1 MAYIIADNIISPLG
15 ETSEDNYLSVK
26 SGRSGIRAY
35 EPGTCNIPE
44 GFNASL
50 LFEDFETL
58 ALKSAQKAIA
68 NALKNI
74 ANGQKAIGNAQK
86 NIANEQKNIG
96 NAQLELKG
104 KRTAFILSSTK
115 GNIEGNISLADSAQR
130 IASQLGI
137 DSKPIVVCNACI
149 SGLSALI
156 LGNRLIDSGLYDTAI
171 VCGCDTPRQ
180 FILSGFQSL
189 KALSPEPCRPFD
201 MERMGLNLGEAAA
214 TLILS
219 KNPLQGNSWRM
230 GDGFIRN
237 DAFHISTP
245 SKTADGLYL
254 SLQRTLESFTKE
266 ISSACKQ
273 IDLKEHLAFINAHG
287 TATLFNDQMESVA
300 IGRAGL
306 SELPANAYKSFWGH
320 TMGAAGILETIIS
333 MKAIDDDTILGT
345 RGFSELGVSGKMN
358 ICAENRPTD
367 KKGFIKMLSGFGGCN
382 ATIWA
387 TKCPERENIALSQK
401 EQQEREFTTTHTIR
415 ITPEEVI
422 LDQRK
427 IWEGKEE
434 LGEQEGQEHHS
445 LLTSLYKQMIGDYP
459 KFYKMDGLS
468 RLGFVASEILLN
480 AEKEETDEERA
491 IIFFNHSSSIDSD
504 RNYKESIKDKD
515 NYFPSP
521 SIFVY
526 TLPNIVTGEIAIR
539 NHFQGETSFFILPD
553 KDEKMMEEILQASCR
568 DAQSK
573 SFLTGW
579 IDYEDERHFEAELK
593 ICRIQPSL
601 IAYQEVKG
609 VKEVKELRRMS
620 CSLIRRKNK
629 ILK

>member
-58 ALKSAQKAIA
+58 ALKSAQKAIG

-74 ANGQKAIGNAQK
+74 GNAQK
-86 NIANEQKNIG
+86 TIG

-115 GNIEGNISLADSAQR
+115 GNIEENISLADSAQR

-137 DSKPIVVCNACI
+137 DTKPIVVCNACI

-156 LGNRLIDSGLYDTAI
+156 LGNRLIDSGLYDAAI

-219 KNPLQGNSWRM
+219 KNPIQGNSWRM

-266 ISSACKQ
+266 ISSTCKQ
-273 IDLKEHLAFINAHG
+273 IDLKEQIAFINAHG

-306 SELPANAYKSFWGH
+306 SDLPANACKSFWGH

-387 TKCPERENIALSQK
+387 AKNPERENIALSQI
-401 EQQEREFTTTHTIR
+401 EQQNREFTTTHTIR

-427 IWEGKEE
+427 LWEGKEE

-445 LLTSLYKQMIGDYP
+445 LLTSLYKQMIGNYP

-480 AEKEETDEERA
+480 AEKGDTDVERREEEGERLLEERA
-491 IIFFNHSSSIDSD
+491 IIFFNHSSSIASD
-504 RNYKESIKDKD
+504 RNYKESINDKN

-539 NHFQGETSFFILPD
+539 NHFHGETSFFILPD
-553 KDEKMMEEILQASCR
+553 KDERMMEEILQASCR

-579 IDYEDERHFEAELK
+579 IDYEDERHFEADLK
-593 ICRIQPSL
+593 IKKMRN
-601 IAYQEVKG
+601 YK
-609 VKEVKELRRMS
+609 
-620 CSLIRRKNK
+620 
-629 ILK
+629 

>member
-15 ETSEDNYLSVK
+15 ETSEENYLSVK
-26 SGRSGIRAY
+26 AGRSGIRAY

-44 GFNASL
+44 GFYASL

-58 ALKSAQKAIA
+58 ALKSAQKAM
-68 NALKNI
+68 
-74 ANGQKAIGNAQK
+74 GNVR
-86 NIANEQKNIG
+86 
-96 NAQLELKG
+96 LELKG

-115 GNIEGNISLADSAQR
+115 GNIEENISLADSAQR

-137 DSKPIVVCNACI
+137 DSQPIVVCNACI

-156 LGNRLIDSGLYDTAI
+156 LGNRLIDSGLYDAAI

-219 KNPLQGNSWRM
+219 KNPIQGNSWRM

-266 ISSACKQ
+266 ISSTCKQ
-273 IDLKEHLAFINAHG
+273 IDMKEHLAFINAHG

-300 IGRAGL
+300 IGKAGL
-306 SELPANAYKSFWGH
+306 SDLPANAYKSFWGH

-387 TKCPERENIALSQK
+387 AKSPEREYIDLSQK
-401 EQQEREFTTTHTIR
+401 EQQKREFTTTHTIR

-427 IWEGKEE
+427 LWEGKKE
-434 LGEQEGQEHHS
+434 LGEQEGKEHHS
-445 LLTSLYKQMIGDYP
+445 LLTTLYKQMIGNYP

-480 AEKEETDEERA
+480 AEKGETDEERA
-491 IIFFNHSSSIDSD
+491 IIFFNHSSSITSD
-504 RNYKESIKDKD
+504 RNYKESINDKD

-539 NHFQGETSFFILPD
+539 NHFHGETSFFILPD
-553 KDEKMMEEILQASCR
+553 KDERMMEEILQASCR

-573 SFLTGW
+573 NFLTGW
-579 IDYEDERHFEAELK
+579 IDYEDERHFEADLK
-593 ICRIQPSL
+593 IKKMRN
-601 IAYQEVKG
+601 YK
-609 VKEVKELRRMS
+609 
-620 CSLIRRKNK
+620 
-629 ILK
+629 

>member
-15 ETSEDNYLSVK
+15 ETSEENYLSVK
-26 SGRSGIRAY
+26 AGRSGIRAY

-44 GFNASL
+44 GFYASL

-58 ALKSAQKAIA
+58 ALKSAQKAI
-68 NALKNI
+68 
-74 ANGQKAIGNAQK
+74 GNAR
-86 NIANEQKNIG
+86 
-96 NAQLELKG
+96 LELKG

-115 GNIEGNISLADSAQR
+115 GNIEENISLADSAQR
-130 IASQLGI
+130 IANQLGI
-137 DSKPIVVCNACI
+137 DSKPIIVCNACI

-156 LGNRLIDSGLYDTAI
+156 LGNRLIDSGLYDSAI

-219 KNPLQGNSWRM
+219 KNPIQGNSWRM

-266 ISSACKQ
+266 ISSTCKQ
-273 IDLKEHLAFINAHG
+273 IDMKAHLAFINAHG

-306 SELPANAYKSFWGH
+306 SDLPANAYKSFWGH

-387 TKCPERENIALSQK
+387 AKSPESEMIALSQK
-401 EQQEREFTTTHTIR
+401 EQQECEFTTTHAIR
-415 ITPEEVI
+415 ITPEEVV
-422 LDQRK
+422 LDHQK
-427 IWEGKEE
+427 LWEGKKE

-445 LLTSLYKQMIGDYP
+445 LLTTLYKQMIGNYP

-480 AEKEETDEERA
+480 AEKGETDEERA
-491 IIFFNHSSSIDSD
+491 IIFFNHSSSIASD
-504 RNYKESIKDKD
+504 RNYKESINDKD

-539 NHFQGETSFFILPD
+539 NHFHGETSFFILPD
-553 KDEKMMEEILQASCR
+553 KDERMMEEILQASCR
-568 DAQSK
+568 DDQSK

-579 IDYEDERHFEAELK
+579 IDYEDERHFEADLK
-593 ICRIQPSL
+593 IKKMRN
-601 IAYQEVKG
+601 YK
-609 VKEVKELRRMS
+609 
-620 CSLIRRKNK
+620 
-629 ILK
+629 

>member
-15 ETSEDNYLSVK
+15 ETSEENYLSVK
-26 SGRSGIRAY
+26 AGRSGIRAY

-44 GFNASL
+44 GFYASL

-58 ALKSAQKAIA
+58 ALRSAQKAIA
-68 NALKNI
+68 NA
-74 ANGQKAIGNAQK
+74 
-86 NIANEQKNIG
+86 QKNIG
-96 NAQLELKG
+96 NERLELKG

-115 GNIEGNISLADSAQR
+115 GNIEENISLADSAQR

-156 LGNRLIDSGLYDTAI
+156 LGNRLIDSGLYDAAI

-219 KNPLQGNSWRM
+219 KNPIQGNSWRL
-230 GDGFIRN
+230 GDGVIRN

-266 ISSACKQ
+266 ISSTCKQ
-273 IDLKEHLAFINAHG
+273 IDMKEHLAFINAHG

-306 SELPANAYKSFWGH
+306 SDLPANAYKSFWGH

-387 TKCPERENIALSQK
+387 AKSPESEMIALSQK
-401 EQQEREFTTTHTIR
+401 EQQECEFTTTHAIR
-415 ITPEEVI
+415 ITPEEVV
-422 LDQRK
+422 LDHQK
-427 IWEGKEE
+427 LWEGNQNANEKLE
-434 LGEQEGQEHHS
+434 EQEGAGHHS
-445 LLTSLYKQMIGDYP
+445 LLTSLYRQMIGNYP

-468 RLGFVASEILLN
+468 RLGFAASEILLN
-480 AEKEETDEERA
+480 AEKGETDKERA
-491 IIFFNHSSSIDSD
+491 IIFFNHSSSIASD
-504 RNYKESIKDKD
+504 RNYKESINDKN

-539 NHFQGETSFFILPD
+539 NHFHGETSFFILPD
-553 KDEKMMEEILQASCR
+553 KDERMMEEILQASCR

-579 IDYEDERHFEAELK
+579 IDYEDERHFEADLK
-593 ICRIQPSL
+593 IKKMRN
-601 IAYQEVKG
+601 YK
-609 VKEVKELRRMS
+609 
-620 CSLIRRKNK
+620 
-629 ILK
+629 

>member
-15 ETSEDNYLSVK
+15 ETSEENYLSVK
-26 SGRSGIRAY
+26 AGRSGIRAY

-44 GFNASL
+44 GFYASL

-58 ALKSAQKAIA
+58 ALRSAQKAIA
-68 NALKNI
+68 N
-74 ANGQKAIGNAQK
+74 GR
-86 NIANEQKNIG
+86 
-96 NAQLELKG
+96 LELKG

-115 GNIEGNISLADSAQR
+115 GNIEKNISLADSAQR

-137 DSKPIVVCNACI
+137 DAKPIVVCNACI

-156 LGNRLIDSGLYDTAI
+156 LGNRLIDSGLYDAAI

-219 KNPLQGNSWRM
+219 KNPIQGNSWRM
-230 GDGFIRN
+230 GDSFIRN

-266 ISSACKQ
+266 ISSTCKQ
-273 IDLKEHLAFINAHG
+273 IDMKEHLAFINAHG

-306 SELPANAYKSFWGH
+306 SDLPANAYKSFWGH

-387 TKCPERENIALSQK
+387 AKKPERENIALSQI
-401 EQQEREFTTTHTIR
+401 EQQNREFTTTHTIR

-427 IWEGKEE
+427 LWEGKEE
-434 LGEQEGQEHHS
+434 LGKQEGQEHHS
-445 LLTSLYKQMIGDYP
+445 LLTTLYKQMIGNYP

-480 AEKEETDEERA
+480 AEKGDTDVERREEEGERLLEERA
-491 IIFFNHSSSIDSD
+491 IIFFNHSSSIASD
-504 RNYKESIKDKD
+504 RNYKESINDKD

-539 NHFQGETSFFILPD
+539 NHFHGETSFFILPD
-553 KDEKMMEEILQASCR
+553 KDERMMEEILQASCR
-568 DAQSK
+568 DDQSK

-579 IDYEDERHFEAELK
+579 IDYEDERHFEADLK
-593 ICRIQPSL
+593 IKKMRN
-601 IAYQEVKG
+601 YK
-609 VKEVKELRRMS
+609 
-620 CSLIRRKNK
+620 
-629 ILK
+629 

>member
-15 ETSEDNYLSVK
+15 ETSEENYLSVK
-26 SGRSGIRAY
+26 AGRSGIRAY
-35 EPGTCNIPE
+35 EPGTCNVPE

-68 NALKNI
+68 NVLKN
-74 ANGQKAIGNAQK
+74 IGNAQK
-86 NIANEQKNIG
+86 TIG

-115 GNIEGNISLADSAQR
+115 GNIEENISLADSAQR
-130 IASQLGI
+130 IASLLGI
-137 DSKPIVVCNACI
+137 DTKPIVVCNACI

-156 LGNRLIDSGLYDTAI
+156 LGNRLIDSDLYDAAI

-219 KNPLQGNSWRM
+219 KKPIQGNSWRM

-254 SLQRTLESFTKE
+254 SLQRTLKSFTKE
-266 ISSACKQ
+266 ISSTCEQ

-306 SELPANAYKSFWGH
+306 SDLPANAYKSFWGH

-387 TKCPERENIALSQK
+387 AKKPERENIALSQI
-401 EQQEREFTTTHTIR
+401 EQQNREFTTTHAIR
-415 ITPEEVI
+415 ITPEEVV
-422 LDQRK
+422 LDHQK
-427 IWEGKEE
+427 LWEGNQNANEKLE
-434 LGEQEGQEHHS
+434 EQEGAGHHS
-445 LLTSLYKQMIGDYP
+445 LLTSLYKQMIGNYP

-480 AEKEETDEERA
+480 AEKGDTDVERREEEGERLLEERA
-491 IIFFNHSSSIDSD
+491 IIFFNHSSSIASD
-504 RNYKESIKDKD
+504 RNYKESINDKD

-579 IDYEDERHFEAELK
+579 IDYEDERHFEADLK
-593 ICRIQPSL
+593 IKKMRN
-601 IAYQEVKG
+601 YK
-609 VKEVKELRRMS
+609 
-620 CSLIRRKNK
+620 
-629 ILK
+629 

>member
-15 ETSEDNYLSVK
+15 ETSEENYLSVK
-26 SGRSGIRAY
+26 AGRSGIRAY

-44 GFNASL
+44 GFYASL

-58 ALKSAQKAIA
+58 ALRSAQKAIA
-68 NALKNI
+68 NA
-74 ANGQKAIGNAQK
+74 QKDIG
-86 NIANEQKNIG
+86 NEQKTMG

-115 GNIEGNISLADSAQR
+115 GNIEENISLADSAQR
-130 IASQLGI
+130 IANLLGI

-156 LGNRLIDSGLYDTAI
+156 LGNRLIDSGLYDAAI

-219 KNPLQGNSWRM
+219 KNPIQGNSWRM

-266 ISSACKQ
+266 ISSTCEQ

-306 SELPANAYKSFWGH
+306 SDLPANAYKSFWGH

-387 TKCPERENIALSQK
+387 AKSPESEMIALSQK
-401 EQQEREFTTTHTIR
+401 EQQECEFTTTHAIR
-415 ITPEEVI
+415 ITPEEVV
-422 LDQRK
+422 LDHQK
-427 IWEGKEE
+427 LWEGNQNANEKLE
-434 LGEQEGQEHHS
+434 EQEGAGHHS
-445 LLTSLYKQMIGDYP
+445 LLTSLYKQMIGNYP

-480 AEKEETDEERA
+480 AEKGETDKERA
-491 IIFFNHSSSIDSD
+491 IIFFNHSSSIASD
-504 RNYKESIKDKD
+504 RNYKESINDKD

-539 NHFQGETSFFILPD
+539 NHFHGETSFFILPN
-553 KDEKMMEEILQASCR
+553 KDERMMEEILQASCR

-579 IDYEDERHFEAELK
+579 IDYEDERHFEADLK
-593 ICRIQPSL
+593 IKKMRN
-601 IAYQEVKG
+601 YK
-609 VKEVKELRRMS
+609 
-620 CSLIRRKNK
+620 
-629 ILK
+629 

>member
-15 ETSEDNYLSVK
+15 ETSEENYLSVK
-26 SGRSGIRAY
+26 AGRSGICAY

-44 GFNASL
+44 GFYASL

-68 NALKNI
+68 NA
-74 ANGQKAIGNAQK
+74 QKTM
-86 NIANEQKNIG
+86 G

-115 GNIEGNISLADSAQR
+115 GNIEENISLADSAQR

-137 DSKPIVVCNACI
+137 DSQPIVVCNACI

-156 LGNRLIDSGLYDTAI
+156 LGNRLIDSGLYDAAI

-219 KNPLQGNSWRM
+219 KNPIQGNSWRM

-266 ISSACKQ
+266 ISSTCKQ
-273 IDLKEHLAFINAHG
+273 IDMKEHLAFINAHG

-306 SELPANAYKSFWGH
+306 SDLPANAYKSFWGH

-345 RGFSELGVSGKMN
+345 RVFSELGVSGKMN

-387 TKCPERENIALSQK
+387 AKNPERENIALSQI
-401 EQQEREFTTTHTIR
+401 EQQNREFTTTHTIR
-415 ITPEEVI
+415 ITPEKVI
-422 LDQRK
+422 LDQQK
-427 IWEGKEE
+427 LWEGKKE
-434 LGEQEGQEHHS
+434 LGEQEGKEHHS
-445 LLTSLYKQMIGDYP
+445 LLTSLYKQMIGNYP

-480 AEKEETDEERA
+480 AEKGETDEERA
-491 IIFFNHSSSIDSD
+491 IIFFNHSSSIASD
-504 RNYKESIKDKD
+504 RNYKESINDKD

-539 NHFQGETSFFILPD
+539 NHFHGETSFFILPD
-553 KDEKMMEEILQASCR
+553 KDERMMEEILQASCR
-568 DAQSK
+568 DDQSK

-579 IDYEDERHFEAELK
+579 IDYEDERHFEADLK
-593 ICRIQPSL
+593 IKKMRN
-601 IAYQEVKG
+601 YK
-609 VKEVKELRRMS
+609 
-620 CSLIRRKNK
+620 
-629 ILK
+629 

>member
-15 ETSEDNYLSVK
+15 ETSEENYLSVK
-26 SGRSGIRAY
+26 AGRSGIRAY

-44 GFNASL
+44 GFYASL

-68 NALKNI
+68 NA
-74 ANGQKAIGNAQK
+74 QKTM
-86 NIANEQKNIG
+86 G

-115 GNIEGNISLADSAQR
+115 GNIEENISLADSAQR

-137 DSKPIVVCNACI
+137 DAKPIVVCNACI

-156 LGNRLIDSGLYDTAI
+156 LGNRLIDSGLYDAAI

-189 KALSPEPCRPFD
+189 KALSPESCRPFD

-219 KNPLQGNSWRM
+219 KNPIQGNSWRM

-266 ISSACKQ
+266 ISSTCKQ
-273 IDLKEHLAFINAHG
+273 IDLKAHLAFINAHG

-306 SELPANAYKSFWGH
+306 SDLPANAYKSFWGH

-333 MKAIDDDTILGT
+333 MKAIDDDTILGAK
-345 RGFSELGVSGKMN
+345 GFSELGVSGKMN

-387 TKCPERENIALSQK
+387 AKNPERKNIALSQI
-401 EQQEREFTTTHTIR
+401 EQQNREFTTTHTIR

-427 IWEGKEE
+427 LWEGKKE
-434 LGEQEGQEHHS
+434 LGEQEGKEHHS
-445 LLTSLYKQMIGDYP
+445 LLTSLYKQMIGNYP

-480 AEKEETDEERA
+480 AEKGETDKERA
-491 IIFFNHSSSIDSD
+491 IIFFNHSSSIASD
-504 RNYKESIKDKD
+504 RNYKESINDKD

-539 NHFQGETSFFILPD
+539 NHFHGETSFFILPD
-553 KDEKMMEEILQASCR
+553 KDERMMEEILQASCL
-568 DAQSK
+568 DDQSK

-579 IDYEDERHFEAELK
+579 IDYEDERHFEADLK
-593 ICRIQPSL
+593 IKKMRN
-601 IAYQEVKG
+601 YK
-609 VKEVKELRRMS
+609 
-620 CSLIRRKNK
+620 
-629 ILK
+629 

>member
-15 ETSEDNYLSVK
+15 ETSEENYLSVK
-26 SGRSGIRAY
+26 AGRSGIRAY

-44 GFNASL
+44 GFYASL

-58 ALKSAQKAIA
+58 ALRSAQKAIA
-68 NALKNI
+68 NA
-74 ANGQKAIGNAQK
+74 QKT
-86 NIANEQKNIG
+86 IG

-104 KRTAFILSSTK
+104 KRTALILSSTK
-115 GNIEGNISLADSAQR
+115 GNIEENISLADSAQR

-137 DSKPIVVCNACI
+137 DAKPIVVCNACI

-156 LGNRLIDSGLYDTAI
+156 LGNRLIDSSLYDAAI

-219 KNPLQGNSWRM
+219 KNPIQGNSWRM

-266 ISSACKQ
+266 ISSTCEQ

-306 SELPANAYKSFWGH
+306 SDLPANAYKSFWGH

-387 TKCPERENIALSQK
+387 AKKPERENIALSQI
-401 EQQEREFTTTHTIR
+401 EQQNREFTTTHTIR

-427 IWEGKEE
+427 LWEGKKE
-434 LGEQEGQEHHS
+434 LGEQEGKEHHS
-445 LLTSLYKQMIGDYP
+445 LLTSLYKQMIGNYP

-480 AEKEETDEERA
+480 AEKGETDKERA
-491 IIFFNHSSSIDSD
+491 IIFFNHSSSIASD
-504 RNYKESIKDKD
+504 RNYKESINDKN

-539 NHFQGETSFFILPD
+539 NHFHGETSFFILPD
-553 KDEKMMEEILQASCR
+553 KDERMMEEILQASCR

-579 IDYEDERHFEAELK
+579 IDYEDERHFEADLK
-593 ICRIQPSL
+593 IKKMRN
-601 IAYQEVKG
+601 YK
-609 VKEVKELRRMS
+609 
-620 CSLIRRKNK
+620 
-629 ILK
+629 

>member
-15 ETSEDNYLSVK
+15 ETSEENYLSVK
-26 SGRSGIRAY
+26 AGRSGIRAY

-44 GFNASL
+44 GFYASL

-68 NALKNI
+68 NA
-74 ANGQKAIGNAQK
+74 
-86 NIANEQKNIG
+86 
-96 NAQLELKG
+96 QLELKG

-115 GNIEGNISLADSAQR
+115 GNIEENISLADSAQR

-156 LGNRLIDSGLYDTAI
+156 LGNRLIDSGLYDAAI

-219 KNPLQGNSWRM
+219 KNPIQGNSWRM

-266 ISSACKQ
+266 ISSTCKQ

-387 TKCPERENIALSQK
+387 AKSPEREYIDLSQK
-401 EQQEREFTTTHTIR
+401 EQQNREFTTTHTIR
-415 ITPEEVI
+415 ITPKEVI

-427 IWEGKEE
+427 LWERMEE
-434 LGEQEGQEHHS
+434 LGKQEGKEHHS
-445 LLTSLYKQMIGDYP
+445 LLTTLYKQMIGNYP

-480 AEKEETDEERA
+480 AEKGDTDVERREEEGLLEERA
-491 IIFFNHSSSIDSD
+491 IIFFNHFSSIASD
-504 RNYKESIKDKD
+504 RNYKESINDKD

-539 NHFQGETSFFILPD
+539 NHFHGETSFFILPD
-553 KDEKMMEEILQASCR
+553 KDERMMEEILQASCR

-579 IDYEDERHFEAELK
+579 IDYEDERHFEADLK
-593 ICRIQPSL
+593 IKKMRN
-601 IAYQEVKG
+601 YK
-609 VKEVKELRRMS
+609 
-620 CSLIRRKNK
+620 
-629 ILK
+629 

>member
-15 ETSEDNYLSVK
+15 ETSEENYLSVK
-26 SGRSGIRAY
+26 AGRSGIRAY

-44 GFNASL
+44 GFYASL

-58 ALKSAQKAIA
+58 ALRSAQKAIA
-68 NALKNI
+68 NA
-74 ANGQKAIGNAQK
+74 
-86 NIANEQKNIG
+86 QKNIG
-96 NAQLELKG
+96 NERLELKG

-115 GNIEGNISLADSAQR
+115 GNIEENISLADSAQR
-130 IASQLGI
+130 IATQLGI

-156 LGNRLIDSGLYDTAI
+156 LGNRLIDSDLYDAAI

-219 KNPLQGNSWRM
+219 KNPIQGNSWRM

-266 ISSACKQ
+266 ISSTCKQ
-273 IDLKEHLAFINAHG
+273 IDMKEHLAFINAHG

-306 SELPANAYKSFWGH
+306 SDLPANAYKSFWGH

-387 TKCPERENIALSQK
+387 AKSPEREYIDLSQK
-401 EQQEREFTTTHTIR
+401 EQQKREFTTTHTIR

-422 LDQRK
+422 LDQQK
-427 IWEGKEE
+427 LWEGKKE
-434 LGEQEGQEHHS
+434 LGEQEGKEHHS
-445 LLTSLYKQMIGDYP
+445 LLTSLYKQMIGNYP

-468 RLGFVASEILLN
+468 RLGVVASEILLN
-480 AEKEETDEERA
+480 AEKGETDKERA
-491 IIFFNHSSSIDSD
+491 IIFFNHSSSIASD
-504 RNYKESIKDKD
+504 RNYKESINDKN

-539 NHFQGETSFFILPD
+539 NHFHGETSFFILPD
-553 KDEKMMEEILQASCR
+553 KDERLMEEILQASCR

-579 IDYEDERHFEAELK
+579 IDYEDERHFEADLK
-593 ICRIQPSL
+593 IKKMRN
-601 IAYQEVKG
+601 YK
-609 VKEVKELRRMS
+609 
-620 CSLIRRKNK
+620 
-629 ILK
+629 

>member
-15 ETSEDNYLSVK
+15 ETSEGNYLSVK
-26 SGRSGIRAY
+26 AGRSGIRAY

-44 GFNASL
+44 GFYASL

-58 ALKSAQKAIA
+58 ALRSAQKAIA
-68 NALKNI
+68 NAQKNI
-74 ANGQKAIGNAQK
+74 ENAQKDIGNAQK
-86 NIANEQKNIG
+86 NIENAQKDIG
-96 NAQLELKG
+96 NAQKAIGNGQLELKG

-115 GNIEGNISLADSAQR
+115 GNIEENISLADSAQR

-137 DSKPIVVCNACI
+137 DAKPIVVCNACI

-156 LGNRLIDSGLYDTAI
+156 LGNRLIDSGLYDAAI

-219 KNPLQGNSWRM
+219 KNPIQGNSWRM

-266 ISSACKQ
+266 ISSTCKQ
-273 IDLKEHLAFINAHG
+273 IDMKEHLAFINAHG

-306 SELPANAYKSFWGH
+306 SDLPANAYKSFWGH

-387 TKCPERENIALSQK
+387 AKNPERENIALSQI
-401 EQQEREFTTTHTIR
+401 EQQNREFTTTHTIR
-415 ITPEEVI
+415 ITPEEVV
-422 LDQRK
+422 LDHQK
-427 IWEGKEE
+427 LWEGNQNANEK
-434 LGEQEGQEHHS
+434 LDEQEGAGHHS
-445 LLTSLYKQMIGDYP
+445 LLTSLYKQMIGNYP

-480 AEKEETDEERA
+480 AEKGETDVERREEEGERLLEERA
-491 IIFFNHSSSIDSD
+491 IIFFNHSSSIASD
-504 RNYKESIKDKD
+504 RNYKESINDKD

-539 NHFQGETSFFILPD
+539 NHFHGETSFFILPD
-553 KDEKMMEEILQASCR
+553 KDERLMEEILQASCR
-568 DAQSK
+568 DDQSK

-579 IDYEDERHFEAELK
+579 IDYEDERHFEADLK
-593 ICRIQPSL
+593 IKKMRN
-601 IAYQEVKG
+601 YK
-609 VKEVKELRRMS
+609 
-620 CSLIRRKNK
+620 
-629 ILK
+629 

>member
-15 ETSEDNYLSVK
+15 ETSEENYLSVK
-26 SGRSGIRAY
+26 AGRSGIRAY

-44 GFNASL
+44 GFYASL

-58 ALKSAQKAIA
+58 ALRSAQKA
-68 NALKNI
+68 
-74 ANGQKAIGNAQK
+74 
-86 NIANEQKNIG
+86 IG

-115 GNIEGNISLADSAQR
+115 GNIEENISLADSAQR

-156 LGNRLIDSGLYDTAI
+156 LGNRLIDSGLYNAAI

-219 KNPLQGNSWRM
+219 KNPIQGNSWRM

-266 ISSACKQ
+266 ISSTCKQ
-273 IDLKEHLAFINAHG
+273 IDLKAHLAFINAHG

-306 SELPANAYKSFWGH
+306 SDLPANAYKSFWGH

-387 TKCPERENIALSQK
+387 AKSPEKENIALSQK
-401 EQQEREFTTTHTIR
+401 EQQNREFTTTHTIR

-427 IWEGKEE
+427 LWKGKKE
-434 LGEQEGQEHHS
+434 LGEQDGKEHHS
-445 LLTSLYKQMIGDYP
+445 LLTTLYKQMIGNYP

-480 AEKEETDEERA
+480 AEKGETDKERA
-491 IIFFNHSSSIDSD
+491 IIFFNHSSSIASD

-539 NHFQGETSFFILPD
+539 NHFHGETSFFILPD
-553 KDEKMMEEILQASCR
+553 KDERMMEEILQASCR

-579 IDYEDERHFEAELK
+579 IDYEDERHFEADLK
-593 ICRIQPSL
+593 IKKMRN
-601 IAYQEVKG
+601 YK
-609 VKEVKELRRMS
+609 
-620 CSLIRRKNK
+620 
-629 ILK
+629 

>member
-15 ETSEDNYLSVK
+15 ETSEGNYLSVK

-44 GFNASL
+44 GFYASL

-58 ALKSAQKAIA
+58 ALRSAQKAIA
-68 NALKNI
+68 NA
-74 ANGQKAIGNAQK
+74 QKDIGN
-86 NIANEQKNIG
+86 ER
-96 NAQLELKG
+96 LELKG

-115 GNIEGNISLADSAQR
+115 GNIEENISLADSAQR

-137 DSKPIVVCNACI
+137 DAKPIVVCNACI

-156 LGNRLIDSGLYDTAI
+156 LGNRLIDSGLYDSAI

-219 KNPLQGNSWRM
+219 KNPIQGNSWRM

-266 ISSACKQ
+266 ISSTCKQ
-273 IDLKEHLAFINAHG
+273 IDMKAHLAFINAHG

-306 SELPANAYKSFWGH
+306 SDLPTNAYKSFWGH

-387 TKCPERENIALSQK
+387 AKNPERENIALSQI
-401 EQQEREFTTTHTIR
+401 EQQNREFTTSHTIR

-427 IWEGKEE
+427 LWEGNQNANEK
-434 LGEQEGQEHHS
+434 LDEQEGAGHHS
-445 LLTSLYKQMIGDYP
+445 LLTSLYKQMIGNYP

-480 AEKEETDEERA
+480 AEKGETDVERREEEGERLLEERA
-491 IIFFNHSSSIDSD
+491 IIFFNHSSSIASD
-504 RNYKESIKDKD
+504 RNYKESINDKD

-539 NHFQGETSFFILPD
+539 NHFHGETSFFILPD
-553 KDEKMMEEILQASCR
+553 KDERMMEEILQASCR

-579 IDYEDERHFEAELK
+579 IDYEDERHFEADLK
-593 ICRIQPSL
+593 IKKMRN
-601 IAYQEVKG
+601 YK
-609 VKEVKELRRMS
+609 
-620 CSLIRRKNK
+620 
-629 ILK
+629 

>member
-15 ETSEDNYLSVK
+15 ETSEENYLSVK
-26 SGRSGIRAY
+26 AGRSGIRAY

-44 GFNASL
+44 GFYASL

-58 ALKSAQKAIA
+58 ALRSAQKAIA
-68 NALKNI
+68 NA
-74 ANGQKAIGNAQK
+74 QKDIG
-86 NIANEQKNIG
+86 NEQKTMG

-115 GNIEGNISLADSAQR
+115 GNIEENISLADSAQR
-130 IASQLGI
+130 IANLLGI

-156 LGNRLIDSGLYDTAI
+156 LGNRLIDSGLYDAAI

-219 KNPLQGNSWRM
+219 KNPIQGNSWRM

-266 ISSACKQ
+266 ISSTCEQ

-306 SELPANAYKSFWGH
+306 SDLPANAYKSFWGH

-387 TKCPERENIALSQK
+387 AKSPESEMIALSQK
-401 EQQEREFTTTHTIR
+401 EQQECEFTTTHAIR
-415 ITPEEVI
+415 ITPEEVV
-422 LDQRK
+422 LDHQK
-427 IWEGKEE
+427 LWEGNQNANEKLE
-434 LGEQEGQEHHS
+434 EQEGAGHHS
-445 LLTSLYKQMIGDYP
+445 LLTSLYKQMIGNYP

-480 AEKEETDEERA
+480 AEKGETDKERT
-491 IIFFNHSSSIDSD
+491 IIFFNHSSSIASD
-504 RNYKESIKDKD
+504 RNYKESINDKD

-539 NHFQGETSFFILPD
+539 NHFHGETSFFILPN
-553 KDEKMMEEILQASCR
+553 KDERMMEEILQASCR

-579 IDYEDERHFEAELK
+579 IDYEDERHFEADLK
-593 ICRIQPSL
+593 IKKMRN
-601 IAYQEVKG
+601 YK
-609 VKEVKELRRMS
+609 
-620 CSLIRRKNK
+620 
-629 ILK
+629 

>member
-15 ETSEDNYLSVK
+15 ETSEENYLSVK
-26 SGRSGIRAY
+26 AGRSGIRAY

-44 GFNASL
+44 GFYASL

-58 ALKSAQKAIA
+58 ALRSAQKAIA
-68 NALKNI
+68 NV
-74 ANGQKAIGNAQK
+74 QK
-86 NIANEQKNIG
+86 NIE

-115 GNIEGNISLADSAQR
+115 GNIEENISLADSAQR
-130 IASQLGI
+130 IATQLGI

-156 LGNRLIDSGLYDTAI
+156 LGNRLIDSGLYDAAI

-219 KNPLQGNSWRM
+219 KNPIQGNSWRM

-266 ISSACKQ
+266 ISSTCKQ
-273 IDLKEHLAFINAHG
+273 IDMKEHLAFINAHG

-306 SELPANAYKSFWGH
+306 SDLPANAYKSFWGH

-358 ICAENRPTD
+358 ICAEKRPTD

-387 TKCPERENIALSQK
+387 AKKPERENIALSQM
-401 EQQEREFTTTHTIR
+401 EQQNREFTTTHTIR

-427 IWEGKEE
+427 LWERKEE
-434 LGEQEGQEHHS
+434 LGEQEGKEHHS
-445 LLTSLYKQMIGDYP
+445 LLTFLYKQMIGNYP

-468 RLGFVASEILLN
+468 RLGFAASEILLN
-480 AEKEETDEERA
+480 AEKGETDKERA
-491 IIFFNHSSSIDSD
+491 IIFFNHSSSIASD
-504 RNYKESIKDKD
+504 RNYKESINDKN

-539 NHFQGETSFFILPD
+539 NHFHGETSFFILPD
-553 KDEKMMEEILQASCR
+553 KDERLMEEILQASCR

-593 ICRIQPSL
+593 IKKMRN
-601 IAYQEVKG
+601 YK
-609 VKEVKELRRMS
+609 
-620 CSLIRRKNK
+620 
-629 ILK
+629 

>member
-15 ETSEDNYLSVK
+15 ETSEENYLSVK
-26 SGRSGIRAY
+26 AGRSGIRAY

-44 GFNASL
+44 GFYASL

-58 ALKSAQKAIA
+58 ALRSAQKAIT
-68 NALKNI
+68 
-74 ANGQKAIGNAQK
+74 
-86 NIANEQKNIG
+86 

-115 GNIEGNISLADSAQR
+115 GNIEENISLADSAQR
-130 IASQLGI
+130 IATQLGI
-137 DSKPIVVCNACI
+137 DAQPIVVCNACI

-156 LGNRLIDSGLYDTAI
+156 LGNRLIDSGLYDAAI

-219 KNPLQGNSWRM
+219 KNPILGNSWRM

-266 ISSACKQ
+266 ISSTCEQ
-273 IDLKEHLAFINAHG
+273 IDMKAHLAFINAHG

-306 SELPANAYKSFWGH
+306 SDLPANAYKSFWGH

-387 TKCPERENIALSQK
+387 AKSPESEMIALSQI
-401 EQQEREFTTTHTIR
+401 EQQNREFTTTHTIR

-427 IWEGKEE
+427 LWERKEE

-445 LLTSLYKQMIGDYP
+445 LLTTLYKQMIGNYP

-480 AEKEETDEERA
+480 AEKGETDKERA
-491 IIFFNHSSSIDSD
+491 IIFFNHSSSIASD
-504 RNYKESIKDKD
+504 RNYKESINDKD

-539 NHFQGETSFFILPD
+539 NHFHGETSFFILPD
-553 KDEKMMEEILQASCR
+553 KDERMMEEILQASCR
-568 DAQSK
+568 DDQSK

-579 IDYEDERHFEAELK
+579 IDYEDERHFEADLK
-593 ICRIQPSL
+593 IKKMRN
-601 IAYQEVKG
+601 YK
-609 VKEVKELRRMS
+609 
-620 CSLIRRKNK
+620 
-629 ILK
+629 

>member
-15 ETSEDNYLSVK
+15 ETSEENYLSVK
-26 SGRSGIRAY
+26 AGRSGIRAY

-44 GFNASL
+44 GFYASL

-68 NALKNI
+68 NA
-74 ANGQKAIGNAQK
+74 QKT
-86 NIANEQKNIG
+86 IG

-115 GNIEGNISLADSAQR
+115 GNIEENISLADSAQR

-156 LGNRLIDSGLYDTAI
+156 LGNRLIDSDLYDAAI

-219 KNPLQGNSWRM
+219 KNPIQGNSWRM

-266 ISSACKQ
+266 ISSTCKQ
-273 IDLKEHLAFINAHG
+273 IDMKEHLAFINAHG

-306 SELPANAYKSFWGH
+306 SDLPANAYKSFWGH

-387 TKCPERENIALSQK
+387 AKNPEREYIALSQI
-401 EQQEREFTTTHTIR
+401 EQQNREFTTTHTIR

-427 IWEGKEE
+427 LWERKEE
-434 LGEQEGQEHHS
+434 LGEQEGKEHHS
-445 LLTSLYKQMIGDYP
+445 LLTSLYKQMIGNYP

-480 AEKEETDEERA
+480 AEKGETDKERA
-491 IIFFNHSSSIDSD
+491 IIFFNHSSSIASD
-504 RNYKESIKDKD
+504 RNYKESINDKN

-539 NHFQGETSFFILPD
+539 NHFHGETSFFILPD
-553 KDEKMMEEILQASCR
+553 KDERMMEEILQASCR

-579 IDYEDERHFEAELK
+579 IDYEDERHFEADLK
-593 ICRIQPSL
+593 IKKMR
-601 IAYQEVKG
+601 
-609 VKEVKELRRMS
+609 
-620 CSLIRRKNK
+620 NK
-629 ILK
+629 ILKSYK

>member
-15 ETSEDNYLSVK
+15 ETSEENYLSVK

-58 ALKSAQKAIA
+58 ALKSAQKAI
-68 NALKNI
+68 
-74 ANGQKAIGNAQK
+74 GNVR
-86 NIANEQKNIG
+86 
-96 NAQLELKG
+96 LELKG

-115 GNIEGNISLADSAQR
+115 GNIEENISLADSAQR

-156 LGNRLIDSGLYDTAI
+156 LGNRLIDSGLYDAAI

-219 KNPLQGNSWRM
+219 KNPIQGNSWRM

-266 ISSACKQ
+266 ISSTCKQ

-345 RGFSELGVSGKMN
+345 RGFSELGVSGEMN

-387 TKCPERENIALSQK
+387 AKSPKSEMIALSQK
-401 EQQEREFTTTHTIR
+401 EQQKCEFTTTHAIR
-415 ITPEEVI
+415 ITPEEVV
-422 LDQRK
+422 LDHQK
-427 IWEGKEE
+427 LWEGNQNANEKLE
-434 LGEQEGQEHHS
+434 EQEGAGHHS
-445 LLTSLYKQMIGDYP
+445 LLTSLYKQMIGNYP

-480 AEKEETDEERA
+480 AEKGDTDVERREEEGERLLEERA
-491 IIFFNHSSSIDSD
+491 IIFFNHSSSIASD
-504 RNYKESIKDKD
+504 RNYKESINDKD

-539 NHFQGETSFFILPD
+539 NHFHGETSFFILPD
-553 KDEKMMEEILQASCR
+553 KDERLMEEILQASCR

-579 IDYEDERHFEAELK
+579 IDYEDERHFEADLK
-593 ICRIQPSL
+593 IKKMRN
-601 IAYQEVKG
+601 YK
-609 VKEVKELRRMS
+609 
-620 CSLIRRKNK
+620 
-629 ILK
+629 

>member
-1 MAYIIADNIISPLG
+1 M
-15 ETSEDNYLSVK
+15 
-26 SGRSGIRAY
+26 
-35 EPGTCNIPE
+35 
-44 GFNASL
+44 
-50 LFEDFETL
+50 
-58 ALKSAQKAIA
+58 
-68 NALKNI
+68 
-74 ANGQKAIGNAQK
+74 
-86 NIANEQKNIG
+86 
-96 NAQLELKG
+96 
-104 KRTAFILSSTK
+104 
-115 GNIEGNISLADSAQR
+115 ADSAQR

-137 DSKPIVVCNACI
+137 DAKPIVVCNACI

-156 LGNRLIDSGLYDTAI
+156 LGNRLIDSDLYDAAI

-219 KNPLQGNSWRM
+219 KNPIQGNSSRM

-266 ISSACKQ
+266 ISSTCKQ
-273 IDLKEHLAFINAHG
+273 IDMKEHLAFINAHG

-306 SELPANAYKSFWGH
+306 SDLPANAYKSFWGH

-387 TKCPERENIALSQK
+387 AKKPERENIALSQI
-401 EQQEREFTTTHTIR
+401 EQQNRKFTTTHTIR

-427 IWEGKEE
+427 LWEGKKE
-434 LGEQEGQEHHS
+434 LGEQEGKEHHS
-445 LLTSLYKQMIGDYP
+445 LLTTLYKQMIGNYP

-480 AEKEETDEERA
+480 AEKGETDKERA
-491 IIFFNHSSSIDSD
+491 IIFFNHSSSIASD
-504 RNYKESIKDKD
+504 RNYKESINDKD

-539 NHFQGETSFFILPD
+539 NHFHGETSFFILPD
-553 KDEKMMEEILQASCR
+553 KDERLMEEILQASCR
-568 DAQSK
+568 DDQSK

-579 IDYEDERHFEAELK
+579 IDYEDERHFEADLK
-593 ICRIQPSL
+593 IKKMRN
-601 IAYQEVKG
+601 YK
-609 VKEVKELRRMS
+609 
-620 CSLIRRKNK
+620 
-629 ILK
+629 

>member
-15 ETSEDNYLSVK
+15 ETSEENYLSVK
-26 SGRSGIRAY
+26 AGRSGIRAY

-44 GFNASL
+44 GFYASL

-68 NALKNI
+68 NAR
-74 ANGQKAIGNAQK
+74 
-86 NIANEQKNIG
+86 
-96 NAQLELKG
+96 LELKG

-115 GNIEGNISLADSAQR
+115 GNIEENISLADSAQR

-137 DSKPIVVCNACI
+137 DAKPIVVCNACI

-156 LGNRLIDSGLYDTAI
+156 LGNRLIDSDLYDAAI

-219 KNPLQGNSWRM
+219 KNPIQGNSWRM

-254 SLQRTLESFTKE
+254 SLQRTLESFTQE
-266 ISSACKQ
+266 ISSTCKQ

-306 SELPANAYKSFWGH
+306 SDLPANAYKSFWGH

-345 RGFSELGVSGKMN
+345 RGFAELGVSGKMN

-387 TKCPERENIALSQK
+387 AKKPEKENIALSQI
-401 EQQEREFTTTHTIR
+401 EQQNREFTTTHTIR
-415 ITPEEVI
+415 ITPEEVV
-422 LDQRK
+422 LDHQK
-427 IWEGKEE
+427 LWEGKKE
-434 LGEQEGQEHHS
+434 LGEQDGKEHHS
-445 LLTSLYKQMIGDYP
+445 LLTSLYKQMIGNYP

-480 AEKEETDEERA
+480 AEKGETDKERA
-491 IIFFNHSSSIDSD
+491 IIFFNHSSSIASD
-504 RNYKESIKDKD
+504 RNYKESINDKN

-539 NHFQGETSFFILPD
+539 NHFHGETSFFILPD
-553 KDEKMMEEILQASCR
+553 KDERMMEEILQASCR

-579 IDYEDERHFEAELK
+579 IDYEDERHFEADLK
-593 ICRIQPSL
+593 IKKMRN
-601 IAYQEVKG
+601 YK
-609 VKEVKELRRMS
+609 
-620 CSLIRRKNK
+620 
-629 ILK
+629 

>member
-15 ETSEDNYLSVK
+15 ETSEENYLSVK
-26 SGRSGIRAY
+26 AGRSGIRAY

-44 GFNASL
+44 GFYASL

-58 ALKSAQKAIA
+58 ALRSAQKAIA
-68 NALKNI
+68 NAR
-74 ANGQKAIGNAQK
+74 
-86 NIANEQKNIG
+86 
-96 NAQLELKG
+96 LELKG

-115 GNIEGNISLADSAQR
+115 GNIEENISLADSAQR

-137 DSKPIVVCNACI
+137 DAKPIVVCNACI

-156 LGNRLIDSGLYDTAI
+156 LGNRLIDSGLYDAAI

-219 KNPLQGNSWRM
+219 KNPIQGNSWRM

-306 SELPANAYKSFWGH
+306 SDLPANAYKSFWGH

-345 RGFSELGVSGKMN
+345 RVFSELGVSGKMN

-387 TKCPERENIALSQK
+387 AKSPKSEMIALSQK
-401 EQQEREFTTTHTIR
+401 EQQECEFTTTHTIR

-427 IWEGKEE
+427 LWEGKKE

-445 LLTSLYKQMIGDYP
+445 LLTSLYKQMIGNYP

-480 AEKEETDEERA
+480 AEKGDTDVERREEEGERLLEERA
-491 IIFFNHSSSIDSD
+491 IIFFNHSSSIASD
-504 RNYKESIKDKD
+504 RNYKESINDKD

-539 NHFQGETSFFILPD
+539 NHFHGETSFFILPD
-553 KDEKMMEEILQASCR
+553 KDERMMEEILQASCR

-579 IDYEDERHFEAELK
+579 IDYEDERHFEADLK
-593 ICRIQPSL
+593 IKKMRN
-601 IAYQEVKG
+601 YK
-609 VKEVKELRRMS
+609 
-620 CSLIRRKNK
+620 
-629 ILK
+629 

>member
-15 ETSEDNYLSVK
+15 ETSEENYLSVK
-26 SGRSGIRAY
+26 AGRSGIRAY

-44 GFNASL
+44 GFYASL

-58 ALKSAQKAIA
+58 ALRSAQKAIA

-74 ANGQKAIGNAQK
+74 ENAQK
-86 NIANEQKNIG
+86 DIGNKQKAIG

-115 GNIEGNISLADSAQR
+115 GNIEENISLADSAQR

-137 DSKPIVVCNACI
+137 DAKPIVVCNACI

-156 LGNRLIDSGLYDTAI
+156 LGNRLIDSDLYDAAI

-180 FILSGFQSL
+180 VILSGFQSL

-219 KNPLQGNSWRM
+219 KNPIQGNSWRM

-266 ISSACKQ
+266 ISSTCKQ
-273 IDLKEHLAFINAHG
+273 IDLKEQIAFINAHG

-306 SELPANAYKSFWGH
+306 SYLPANACKSFWGH

-387 TKCPERENIALSQK
+387 AKNPERENIALSQI
-401 EQQEREFTTTHTIR
+401 EQQNREFTTTHTIR

-427 IWEGKEE
+427 LWEGKKE
-434 LGEQEGQEHHS
+434 LGEQEGKEHHS
-445 LLTSLYKQMIGDYP
+445 LLTSLYKQMIGNYP

-480 AEKEETDEERA
+480 AEKGDTDVERREEEGERLLEERA
-491 IIFFNHSSSIDSD
+491 IIFFNHSSSIASD
-504 RNYKESIKDKD
+504 RNYKESINDKN

-553 KDEKMMEEILQASCR
+553 KDERMMEEILQASCR

-579 IDYEDERHFEAELK
+579 IDYEDERHFEADLK
-593 ICRIQPSL
+593 IKKMRN
-601 IAYQEVKG
+601 YK
-609 VKEVKELRRMS
+609 
-620 CSLIRRKNK
+620 
-629 ILK
+629 

>member
-15 ETSEDNYLSVK
+15 ETSEENYLSVK
-26 SGRSGIRAY
+26 AGRSGIRAY
-35 EPGTCNIPE
+35 EPGTYNIPE
-44 GFNASL
+44 GFYAFL

-58 ALKSAQKAIA
+58 ALRSAQKAIA
-68 NALKNI
+68 NA
-74 ANGQKAIGNAQK
+74 QK
-86 NIANEQKNIG
+86 NIANERKTIG
-96 NAQLELKG
+96 NGQLELKG

-115 GNIEGNISLADSAQR
+115 GNIEENISLTDSAQR

-137 DSKPIVVCNACI
+137 DAKPIVVCNACI

-156 LGNRLIDSGLYDTAI
+156 LGNRLIDSGLYDAAI

-219 KNPLQGNSWRM
+219 KNPIQGNSWRM

-266 ISSACKQ
+266 ISSTCKQ
-273 IDLKEHLAFINAHG
+273 IDMKEHLAFINAHG

-358 ICAENRPTD
+358 ICAENRQTD

-387 TKCPERENIALSQK
+387 AKKPERENIALPQI
-401 EQQEREFTTTHTIR
+401 EQQNREFTTSHTIR

-422 LDQRK
+422 LDQQK
-427 IWEGKEE
+427 LWERKEE
-434 LGEQEGQEHHS
+434 LGEQEGKEHHS
-445 LLTSLYKQMIGDYP
+445 LLTSLYKQMIGNYP

-480 AEKEETDEERA
+480 AEKGETDKERA
-491 IIFFNHSSSIDSD
+491 IIFFNHSSSIASD
-504 RNYKESIKDKD
+504 RNYKESINDKN

-539 NHFQGETSFFILPD
+539 NHFHGETSFFILPD
-553 KDEKMMEEILQASCR
+553 KDERMMEEILQASCR
-568 DAQSK
+568 DDQSK

-579 IDYEDERHFEAELK
+579 IDYEDERHFEADLK
-593 ICRIQPSL
+593 IKKMRN
-601 IAYQEVKG
+601 YK
-609 VKEVKELRRMS
+609 
-620 CSLIRRKNK
+620 
-629 ILK
+629 

>member
-15 ETSEDNYLSVK
+15 ETSEENYLSVK
-26 SGRSGIRAY
+26 AGRSGIRAY

-44 GFNASL
+44 GFYASL

-68 NALKNI
+68 NA
-74 ANGQKAIGNAQK
+74 QKTM
-86 NIANEQKNIG
+86 G

-115 GNIEGNISLADSAQR
+115 GNIEENISLADSAQR

-156 LGNRLIDSGLYDTAI
+156 LGNRLIDSGLYDAAI

-189 KALSPEPCRPFD
+189 KALSSEPCRPFD

-219 KNPLQGNSWRM
+219 KNPIQENSWRM

-254 SLQRTLESFTKE
+254 SLQRTLESYTKE
-266 ISSACKQ
+266 VSSACEQ
-273 IDLKEHLAFINAHG
+273 IDMKAHLAFINAHG

-306 SELPANAYKSFWGH
+306 SDLPANAYKSFWGH

-387 TKCPERENIALSQK
+387 AQKPERENIALSQI
-401 EQQEREFTTTHTIR
+401 EQQNREFTTTHTIR

-434 LGEQEGQEHHS
+434 LGEQEGLEHHS

-480 AEKEETDEERA
+480 AEKGETDKEKA
-491 IIFFNHSSSIDSD
+491 IIFFNHSSSIASD

-539 NHFQGETSFFILPD
+539 NHFHGETSFFILPD
-553 KDEKMMEEILQASCR
+553 KDKKMMEEILQASCR
-568 DAQSK
+568 DVQSK

-579 IDYEDERHFEAELK
+579 IDYEDERHFEADLK
-593 ICRIQPSL
+593 IKKMRN
-601 IAYQEVKG
+601 YK
-609 VKEVKELRRMS
+609 
-620 CSLIRRKNK
+620 
-629 ILK
+629 

>member
-15 ETSEDNYLSVK
+15 ETSEENYLSVK

-58 ALKSAQKAIA
+58 ALKSAQKAI
-68 NALKNI
+68 
-74 ANGQKAIGNAQK
+74 GNV
-86 NIANEQKNIG
+86 
-96 NAQLELKG
+96 QLELKG

-115 GNIEGNISLADSAQR
+115 GNIEENISLADSAQR

-156 LGNRLIDSGLYDTAI
+156 LGNRLIDSGLYDAAI

-219 KNPLQGNSWRM
+219 KNPIQENSWRM

-266 ISSACKQ
+266 ISSTCKQ

-306 SELPANAYKSFWGH
+306 SDLPANAYKSFWGH

-387 TKCPERENIALSQK
+387 AQKPERENIALSQI
-401 EQQEREFTTTHTIR
+401 EQQNREFTTTHTIR

-434 LGEQEGQEHHS
+434 LGEQEGLEHHS

-480 AEKEETDEERA
+480 AEKGETDEERA
-491 IIFFNHSSSIDSD
+491 IIFFNHSSSIASD
-504 RNYKESIKDKD
+504 RNYKESINDKD

-539 NHFQGETSFFILPD
+539 NHFHGETSFFILPD
-553 KDEKMMEEILQASCR
+553 KDERMMEEILQASCR

-579 IDYEDERHFEAELK
+579 IDYEDERHFEADLK
-593 ICRIQPSL
+593 IKKMRNEKLQM
-601 IAYQEVKG
+601 
-609 VKEVKELRRMS
+609 R
-620 CSLIRRKNK
+620 NK
-629 ILK
+629 ILKSYK

>member
-15 ETSEDNYLSVK
+15 ETSEENYLSVK

-44 GFNASL
+44 GFYASL

-58 ALKSAQKAIA
+58 ALKSAQKAI
-68 NALKNI
+68 
-74 ANGQKAIGNAQK
+74 GNV
-86 NIANEQKNIG
+86 
-96 NAQLELKG
+96 QLELKG

-115 GNIEGNISLADSAQR
+115 GNIEENISLADSAQR
-130 IASQLGI
+130 IATQLGI

-156 LGNRLIDSGLYDTAI
+156 LGNRLIDSGQYDAAI

-266 ISSACKQ
+266 ISSTCKQ

-306 SELPANAYKSFWGH
+306 SDLPANAYKSFWGH

-345 RGFSELGVSGKMN
+345 KGFSELGVSGKMN

-387 TKCPERENIALSQK
+387 AKSPEREYIALSQK
-401 EQQEREFTTTHTIR
+401 EQQKREFTTTHTIR

-427 IWEGKEE
+427 IWERKEE
-434 LGEQEGQEHHS
+434 LREQEGLEHHS

-480 AEKEETDEERA
+480 AEKEETEEEKA
-491 IIFFNHSSSIDSD
+491 IIFFNHSSSIASD

-553 KDEKMMEEILQASCR
+553 KDERLMEEILQASCR

-601 IAYQEVKG
+601 IANPSG
-609 VKEVKELRRMS
+609 LRYS
-620 CSLIRRKNK
+620 DKS
-629 ILK
+629 

>member
-15 ETSEDNYLSVK
+15 ETSEENYLSVK
-26 SGRSGIRAY
+26 AGRSGIRAY

-44 GFNASL
+44 GFYASL

-58 ALKSAQKAIA
+58 ALRSAQKAIA
-68 NALKNI
+68 
-74 ANGQKAIGNAQK
+74 
-86 NIANEQKNIG
+86 

-115 GNIEGNISLADSAQR
+115 GNIEENISLADSAQR

-137 DSKPIVVCNACI
+137 DAKPIVVCNACI

-156 LGNRLIDSGLYDTAI
+156 LGNRLIDSDLYDAAI

-219 KNPLQGNSWRM
+219 KNPIQGNSWRM

-266 ISSACKQ
+266 ISSTCKQ
-273 IDLKEHLAFINAHG
+273 IDMKEHLAFINAHG

-306 SELPANAYKSFWGH
+306 SDLPANAYKSFWGH

-345 RGFSELGVSGKMN
+345 RGFSELGVSGEMN

-387 TKCPERENIALSQK
+387 AKKPERENIALSQM
-401 EQQEREFTTTHTIR
+401 EQQNREFTTSHTIR

-427 IWEGKEE
+427 LWEGKKE

-445 LLTSLYKQMIGDYP
+445 LLTTLYKQMIGNYP

-480 AEKEETDEERA
+480 AEKGETDKERA
-491 IIFFNHSSSIDSD
+491 IIFFNHSSSIASD
-504 RNYKESIKDKD
+504 RNYKESINDKD

-539 NHFQGETSFFILPD
+539 NHFHGETSFFILPD
-553 KDEKMMEEILQASCR
+553 KDERMMEEILQASCL
-568 DAQSK
+568 DDQSK

-579 IDYEDERHFEAELK
+579 IDYEDERHFEADLK
-593 ICRIQPSL
+593 IKKMRN
-601 IAYQEVKG
+601 YK
-609 VKEVKELRRMS
+609 
-620 CSLIRRKNK
+620 
-629 ILK
+629 

>member
-15 ETSEDNYLSVK
+15 ETSEENYLSVK
-26 SGRSGIRAY
+26 AGRSGIRAY

-44 GFNASL
+44 GFYASL

-58 ALKSAQKAIA
+58 ALRSAQKAIA
-68 NALKNI
+68 NA
-74 ANGQKAIGNAQK
+74 QKTIGN
-86 NIANEQKNIG
+86 G
-96 NAQLELKG
+96 QLELKG

-115 GNIEGNISLADSAQR
+115 GNIEENISLADSAQR
-130 IASQLGI
+130 IASQLEI
-137 DSKPIVVCNACI
+137 DAKPIVVCNACI

-156 LGNRLIDSGLYDTAI
+156 LGNRLIDSGLYDAAI

-219 KNPLQGNSWRM
+219 KNPIHGNSWRM

-273 IDLKEHLAFINAHG
+273 IDMKEHLAFINAHG

-306 SELPANAYKSFWGH
+306 SDLPANAYKNFWGH

-387 TKCPERENIALSQK
+387 AKYPERENIALSQI
-401 EQQEREFTTTHTIR
+401 EQQNREFTTSHTIR
-415 ITPEEVI
+415 ITPEEVV
-422 LDQRK
+422 LDHQK
-427 IWEGKEE
+427 LWEGNQNANEKLE
-434 LGEQEGQEHHS
+434 EQEGAGHHS
-445 LLTSLYKQMIGDYP
+445 LLTTLYKQMIGNYP

-480 AEKEETDEERA
+480 AEKGDTDKERA
-491 IIFFNHSSSIDSD
+491 IIFFNHSSSIASD
-504 RNYKESIKDKD
+504 RNYKESINDKD

-539 NHFQGETSFFILPD
+539 NHFHGETSFFILPD
-553 KDEKMMEEILQASCR
+553 KDERMMEEILQASCR

-579 IDYEDERHFEAELK
+579 IDYEDERHFEADLK
-593 ICRIQPSL
+593 IKKMRN
-601 IAYQEVKG
+601 YK
-609 VKEVKELRRMS
+609 
-620 CSLIRRKNK
+620 
-629 ILK
+629 

>member
-15 ETSEDNYLSVK
+15 ETSEENYLSVK
-26 SGRSGIRAY
+26 AGRSGIRAY

-44 GFNASL
+44 GFYASL

-68 NALKNI
+68 NA
-74 ANGQKAIGNAQK
+74 QKTM
-86 NIANEQKNIG
+86 G

-115 GNIEGNISLADSAQR
+115 GNIEENISLADSAQR

-137 DSKPIVVCNACI
+137 DAKPIVVCNACI

-156 LGNRLIDSGLYDTAI
+156 LGNRLIDSGLYDAAI

-254 SLQRTLESFTKE
+254 SLQRTLESYTKE
-266 ISSACKQ
+266 VSSACEQ
-273 IDLKEHLAFINAHG
+273 IDMKAHLAFINAHG

-306 SELPANAYKSFWGH
+306 SDLPANAYKSFWGH

-333 MKAIDDDTILGT
+333 MKAIDDNTILGT
-345 RGFSELGVSGKMN
+345 KGFSELGVSGKMN

-387 TKCPERENIALSQK
+387 AKDPERENIALSQK
-401 EQQEREFTTTHTIR
+401 EQQKREFTTTHTIR

-427 IWEGKEE
+427 IWERKEE

-480 AEKEETDEERA
+480 AEKGDTDEERA
-491 IIFFNHSSSIDSD
+491 IIFFNHSSSIVSD
-504 RNYKESIKDKD
+504 RNYKESINDKD

-539 NHFQGETSFFILPD
+539 NHFHGETSFFILPD
-553 KDEKMMEEILQASCR
+553 KDERMMEEILQTSCL
-568 DAQSK
+568 DDQSK

-579 IDYEDERHFEAELK
+579 IDYEDERHFEADLK
-593 ICRIQPSL
+593 IKKMRN
-601 IAYQEVKG
+601 YK
-609 VKEVKELRRMS
+609 
-620 CSLIRRKNK
+620 
-629 ILK
+629 

>member
-15 ETSEDNYLSVK
+15 ETSEENYLSVK
-26 SGRSGIRAY
+26 AGRSGIRAY

-44 GFNASL
+44 GFYASL

-58 ALKSAQKAIA
+58 ALRSAQKAIA
-68 NALKNI
+68 
-74 ANGQKAIGNAQK
+74 
-86 NIANEQKNIG
+86 

-115 GNIEGNISLADSAQR
+115 GNIEENISLADSAQR

-137 DSKPIVVCNACI
+137 DSQPIVVCNACI

-156 LGNRLIDSGLYDTAI
+156 LGNRLIDSDLYDAAI

-219 KNPLQGNSWRM
+219 KNPIQGNSWRM

-306 SELPANAYKSFWGH
+306 SDLPANAYKSFWGH

-387 TKCPERENIALSQK
+387 AKKPEIENIALSQK
-401 EQQEREFTTTHTIR
+401 EQQNREFTTTHTIR

-427 IWEGKEE
+427 LWEGKKE

-445 LLTSLYKQMIGDYP
+445 LLTSLYKQMIGNYP

-480 AEKEETDEERA
+480 AEKGETDKERA
-491 IIFFNHSSSIDSD
+491 IIFFNHSSSIASD
-504 RNYKESIKDKD
+504 RNYKESINDKD

-539 NHFQGETSFFILPD
+539 NHFHGETSFFILPD
-553 KDEKMMEEILQASCR
+553 KDERLMEEILQASCR

-579 IDYEDERHFEAELK
+579 IDYEDERHFEADLK
-593 ICRIQPSL
+593 IKKMRN
-601 IAYQEVKG
+601 YK
-609 VKEVKELRRMS
+609 
-620 CSLIRRKNK
+620 
-629 ILK
+629 

>member
-15 ETSEDNYLSVK
+15 ETSEGNYLSVK
-26 SGRSGIRAY
+26 AGRSGIRAY

-44 GFNASL
+44 GFYASL

-58 ALKSAQKAIA
+58 ALRSAQKAIA
-68 NALKNI
+68 NAQKNI
-74 ANGQKAIGNAQK
+74 ENAQKDIGNAQKAIGN
-86 NIANEQKNIG
+86 G
-96 NAQLELKG
+96 QLELKG

-115 GNIEGNISLADSAQR
+115 GNIEENISLADSAQR

-137 DSKPIVVCNACI
+137 DAKPIVVCNACI

-156 LGNRLIDSGLYDTAI
+156 LGNRLIDSGLYDAAI

-219 KNPLQGNSWRM
+219 KNPIQGNSWRM

-266 ISSACKQ
+266 ISSTCKQ
-273 IDLKEHLAFINAHG
+273 IDMKEHLAFINAHG

-306 SELPANAYKSFWGH
+306 SDLPANAYKSFWGH

-387 TKCPERENIALSQK
+387 AKNPERENIALSQI
-401 EQQEREFTTTHTIR
+401 EQQNREFTTTHTIR
-415 ITPEEVI
+415 ITPEEVV
-422 LDQRK
+422 LDHQK
-427 IWEGKEE
+427 LWEGNQNANEK
-434 LGEQEGQEHHS
+434 LDEQEGAGHHS
-445 LLTSLYKQMIGDYP
+445 LLTSLYKQMIGNYP

-480 AEKEETDEERA
+480 AEKGETDVERREEEGERLLEERA
-491 IIFFNHSSSIDSD
+491 IIFFNHSSSIASD
-504 RNYKESIKDKD
+504 RNYKESINDKD

-539 NHFQGETSFFILPD
+539 NHFHGETSFFILPD
-553 KDEKMMEEILQASCR
+553 KDERLMEEILQASCR
-568 DAQSK
+568 DDQSK

-579 IDYEDERHFEAELK
+579 IDYEDERHFEADLK
-593 ICRIQPSL
+593 IKKMRN
-601 IAYQEVKG
+601 YK
-609 VKEVKELRRMS
+609 
-620 CSLIRRKNK
+620 
-629 ILK
+629 

>member
-74 ANGQKAIGNAQK
+74 SNGQKAIGNAQK

-156 LGNRLIDSGLYDTAI
+156 LGNRLIDSGLYDAAI

-219 KNPLQGNSWRM
+219 KNPIQGNSWRM

-266 ISSACKQ
+266 ISSTCKQ
-273 IDLKEHLAFINAHG
+273 IDLKAHLAFINAHG

-306 SELPANAYKSFWGH
+306 SDLPANAYKSFWGH

-387 TKCPERENIALSQK
+387 AKNPERENIALSQI
-401 EQQEREFTTTHTIR
+401 EQQNREFTTTHTIR

-427 IWEGKEE
+427 LWEGKKE
-434 LGEQEGQEHHS
+434 LGEQEGKEHHS
-445 LLTSLYKQMIGDYP
+445 LLTTLYKQMIGNYP

-480 AEKEETDEERA
+480 AEKGETDKERA
-491 IIFFNHSSSIDSD
+491 IIFFNHSSSIASD
-504 RNYKESIKDKD
+504 RNYKESINDKN

-539 NHFQGETSFFILPD
+539 NHFHGETSFFILPD
-553 KDEKMMEEILQASCR
+553 KDERMMEEILQASCR
-568 DAQSK
+568 DDQSK

-579 IDYEDERHFEAELK
+579 IDYEDERHFEADLK
-593 ICRIQPSL
+593 IKKMRN
-601 IAYQEVKG
+601 YK
-609 VKEVKELRRMS
+609 
-620 CSLIRRKNK
+620 
-629 ILK
+629 

>member
-15 ETSEDNYLSVK
+15 ETSEENYLSVK
-26 SGRSGIRAY
+26 AGRSGIRAY

-44 GFNASL
+44 GFYASL

-58 ALKSAQKAIA
+58 ALRSAQKAIA
-68 NALKNI
+68 NAR
-74 ANGQKAIGNAQK
+74 
-86 NIANEQKNIG
+86 
-96 NAQLELKG
+96 LELKG
-104 KRTAFILSSTK
+104 KCTAFILSSTK
-115 GNIEGNISLADSAQR
+115 GNIEENISLADSAQR
-130 IASQLGI
+130 IANLLGI
-137 DSKPIVVCNACI
+137 DAKPIVVCNACI

-156 LGNRLIDSGLYDTAI
+156 LGNRLIDSDLYDAAI

-219 KNPLQGNSWRM
+219 KNPIQGNSWRM

-266 ISSACKQ
+266 ISSTCKQ
-273 IDLKEHLAFINAHG
+273 IDMKEHLAFINAHG

-306 SELPANAYKSFWGH
+306 SDLPANAYKSFWGH

-387 TKCPERENIALSQK
+387 AKNPERENFALSQI
-401 EQQEREFTTTHTIR
+401 EQQNREFTTTHTIR

-427 IWEGKEE
+427 LWEGKEE
-434 LGEQEGQEHHS
+434 LGKQEGQEHHS
-445 LLTSLYKQMIGDYP
+445 LLTSLYKQMIGNYP

-480 AEKEETDEERA
+480 AEKGDTDVERREEEGERLLEERA
-491 IIFFNHSSSIDSD
+491 IIFFNHSSSIASD
-504 RNYKESIKDKD
+504 RNYKEAINDKD

-539 NHFQGETSFFILPD
+539 NHFHGETSFFILPD
-553 KDEKMMEEILQASCR
+553 KDERMMEEILQASCR

-579 IDYEDERHFEAELK
+579 IDYEDERHFEADLK
-593 ICRIQPSL
+593 IKKMRN
-601 IAYQEVKG
+601 YK
-609 VKEVKELRRMS
+609 
-620 CSLIRRKNK
+620 
-629 ILK
+629 

>member
-15 ETSEDNYLSVK
+15 ETSEENYLSVK
-26 SGRSGIRAY
+26 AGRSGIRAY

-44 GFNASL
+44 GFYASL

-68 NALKNI
+68 NA
-74 ANGQKAIGNAQK
+74 QKTM
-86 NIANEQKNIG
+86 G

-115 GNIEGNISLADSAQR
+115 GNIEENISLADSAQR

-156 LGNRLIDSGLYDTAI
+156 LGNRLIDSGLYDAAI
-171 VCGCDTPRQ
+171 VCGCDTPQQ

-219 KNPLQGNSWRM
+219 KNPIQRNSWRL

-306 SELPANAYKSFWGH
+306 SDLPANAYKSFWGH

-387 TKCPERENIALSQK
+387 AKNPERENIALSQI
-401 EQQEREFTTTHTIR
+401 EQQNCEFTTTHTIR

-427 IWEGKEE
+427 LWEGKKE

-445 LLTSLYKQMIGDYP
+445 LLTTLYKQMIGNYP

-480 AEKEETDEERA
+480 AEKGETDKERA
-491 IIFFNHSSSIDSD
+491 IIFFNHSSSIASD
-504 RNYKESIKDKD
+504 RNYKESINDKD

-539 NHFQGETSFFILPD
+539 NHFHGETSFFILPD
-553 KDEKMMEEILQASCR
+553 KDERMMEEILQASCR
-568 DAQSK
+568 DDQSK

-579 IDYEDERHFEAELK
+579 IDYEDERHFEADLK
-593 ICRIQPSL
+593 IKKMRN
-601 IAYQEVKG
+601 YK
-609 VKEVKELRRMS
+609 
-620 CSLIRRKNK
+620 
-629 ILK
+629 

>member
-15 ETSEDNYLSVK
+15 ETSEENYLSVK
-26 SGRSGIRAY
+26 AGRSGIRAY

-44 GFNASL
+44 GFYASL

-58 ALKSAQKAIA
+58 ALRSAQKAIA
-68 NALKNI
+68 NAR
-74 ANGQKAIGNAQK
+74 
-86 NIANEQKNIG
+86 
-96 NAQLELKG
+96 LELKG

-115 GNIEGNISLADSAQR
+115 GNIEENISLADSAQR

-156 LGNRLIDSGLYDTAI
+156 LGNRLIDSDLYDAAI

-219 KNPLQGNSWRM
+219 KNPIQGNSWRM

-245 SKTADGLYL
+245 SKTADGLYQ

-266 ISSACKQ
+266 ISSTCKQ
-273 IDLKEHLAFINAHG
+273 IDMKEHLAFINAHG

-387 TKCPERENIALSQK
+387 AKSPEREYIDLSQK
-401 EQQEREFTTTHTIR
+401 EQQNREFTTTHTIR
-415 ITPEEVI
+415 ITPKEVI

-427 IWEGKEE
+427 LWERMEE
-434 LGEQEGQEHHS
+434 LGKQEGKEHHS
-445 LLTSLYKQMIGDYP
+445 LLTTLYKQMIGNYP

-480 AEKEETDEERA
+480 AEKGETDKERA
-491 IIFFNHSSSIDSD
+491 IIFFNHSSSIVSD
-504 RNYKESIKDKD
+504 RNYKVSINDKN

-539 NHFQGETSFFILPD
+539 NHFHGETSFFILPD
-553 KDEKMMEEILQASCR
+553 KDERMMEEILQASCR

-579 IDYEDERHFEAELK
+579 IDYEDERHFEADLK
-593 ICRIQPSL
+593 IKKMRN
-601 IAYQEVKG
+601 YK
-609 VKEVKELRRMS
+609 
-620 CSLIRRKNK
+620 
-629 ILK
+629 

>member
-50 LFEDFETL
+50 LFKDFETL
-58 ALKSAQKAIA
+58 TLKSAQKAIG
-68 NALKNI
+68 NVQKKI
-74 ANGQKAIGNAQK
+74 ENGQKD
-86 NIANEQKNIG
+86 IANELKTIG
-96 NAQLELKG
+96 NVQLELKG

-115 GNIEGNISLADSAQR
+115 GNIEENISLADSAQR
-130 IASQLGI
+130 IACQLGI

-156 LGNRLIDSGLYDTAI
+156 LGNRLIDSGLYDAAI

-254 SLQRTLESFTKE
+254 SLQRTLESYTKE
-266 ISSACKQ
+266 VSSTCKQ

-306 SELPANAYKSFWGH
+306 SDLPANAYKSFWGH

-333 MKAIDDDTILGT
+333 MKAIDDNTILGT

-387 TKCPERENIALSQK
+387 AKSPERENITLSQK
-401 EQQEREFTTTHTIR
+401 EQQKREFTTTHTIR

-434 LGEQEGQEHHS
+434 LGKQEGKEHHS

-480 AEKEETDEERA
+480 AEKGETDKERKNEEEEEKQEGRKEEERKNLEERA
-491 IIFFNHSSSIDSD
+491 IIFFNHSSSIASD

-601 IAYQEVKG
+601 IANPS
-609 VKEVKELRRMS
+609 ELRYS
-620 CSLIRRKNK
+620 DES
-629 ILK
+629 

>member
-15 ETSEDNYLSVK
+15 ETSEENYLSVK
-26 SGRSGIRAY
+26 AGRSGIRAY

-44 GFNASL
+44 GFYASL

-58 ALKSAQKAIA
+58 ALKSAQKAI
-68 NALKNI
+68 
-74 ANGQKAIGNAQK
+74 GNAR
-86 NIANEQKNIG
+86 
-96 NAQLELKG
+96 LELKG

-115 GNIEGNISLADSAQR
+115 GNIEENISLADSAQR
-130 IASQLGI
+130 IANQLGI
-137 DSKPIVVCNACI
+137 DSKPIIVCNACI

-156 LGNRLIDSGLYDTAI
+156 LGNRLIDSGLYDSAI

-219 KNPLQGNSWRM
+219 KNPIQGNSWRM

-266 ISSACKQ
+266 ISSTCKQ
-273 IDLKEHLAFINAHG
+273 IDMKAHLAFINAHG

-306 SELPANAYKSFWGH
+306 SDLPANAYKSFWGH

-387 TKCPERENIALSQK
+387 AKSPESEMIALSQK
-401 EQQEREFTTTHTIR
+401 EQQECEFTTTHAIR
-415 ITPEEVI
+415 ITPEEVV
-422 LDQRK
+422 LDHQK
-427 IWEGKEE
+427 LWEGKKE

-445 LLTSLYKQMIGDYP
+445 LLTTLYKQMIGNYP

-480 AEKEETDEERA
+480 AEKGETDEERA
-491 IIFFNHSSSIDSD
+491 IIFFNHSSSIASD
-504 RNYKESIKDKD
+504 RNYKESINDKD

-539 NHFQGETSFFILPD
+539 NHFHGETSFFILPD
-553 KDEKMMEEILQASCR
+553 KDERMMEEILQASCR
-568 DAQSK
+568 DDQSK

-579 IDYEDERHFEAELK
+579 IDYEDERHFEADLK
-593 ICRIQPSL
+593 IKKMR
-601 IAYQEVKG
+601 
-609 VKEVKELRRMS
+609 
-620 CSLIRRKNK
+620 NK
-629 ILK
+629 K

>member
-15 ETSEDNYLSVK
+15 ETSEENYLSVK

-35 EPGTCNIPE
+35 EPGTYNIPE
-44 GFNASL
+44 GFYASL

-58 ALKSAQKAIA
+58 ALRSAQKAIA
-68 NALKNI
+68 NAR
-74 ANGQKAIGNAQK
+74 
-86 NIANEQKNIG
+86 
-96 NAQLELKG
+96 LELKG

-115 GNIEGNISLADSAQR
+115 GNIEENISLADSAQR
-130 IASQLGI
+130 IATQLGI
-137 DSKPIVVCNACI
+137 DAKPIVVCNACI

-156 LGNRLIDSGLYDTAI
+156 LGNRLIDSGLYDAAI

-219 KNPLQGNSWRM
+219 KNPIQGNSWRM

-306 SELPANAYKSFWGH
+306 SDLPANAYKSFWGH

-345 RGFSELGVSGKMN
+345 RGFAELGVSGKMN

-387 TKCPERENIALSQK
+387 AKKPEKENIALSQI
-401 EQQEREFTTTHTIR
+401 EQQNREFTTTHTIR
-415 ITPEEVI
+415 ITPEEVV
-422 LDQRK
+422 LDHQK
-427 IWEGKEE
+427 LWEGKKE
-434 LGEQEGQEHHS
+434 LGEQDGKEHHS
-445 LLTSLYKQMIGDYP
+445 LLTSLYKQMIGNYP

-480 AEKEETDEERA
+480 AEKGETDKERA
-491 IIFFNHSSSIDSD
+491 IIFFNHSSSIASD
-504 RNYKESIKDKD
+504 RNYKESINDKN

-539 NHFQGETSFFILPD
+539 NHFHGETSFFILPD
-553 KDEKMMEEILQASCR
+553 KDERMMEEILQASCR
-568 DAQSK
+568 DDQSK

-579 IDYEDERHFEAELK
+579 IDYEDERHFEADLK
-593 ICRIQPSL
+593 IKKMRN
-601 IAYQEVKG
+601 YK
-609 VKEVKELRRMS
+609 
-620 CSLIRRKNK
+620 
-629 ILK
+629 